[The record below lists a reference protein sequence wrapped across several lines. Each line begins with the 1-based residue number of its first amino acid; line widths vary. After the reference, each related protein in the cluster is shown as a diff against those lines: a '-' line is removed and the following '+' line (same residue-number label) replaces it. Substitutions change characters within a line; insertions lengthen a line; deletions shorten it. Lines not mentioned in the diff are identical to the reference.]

1 MPGSLPQRLRG
12 FITDGYM
19 KEFTKAFFSYSLAV
33 AFFGLKQLDNMMSPS
48 NGRKPPAIKSL
59 DTLTSATVAQFGETL
74 KDSFRAVD
82 SLQRGAVELMFD
94 VLFPFAASQVKPQ
107 DTTPTVQ
114 VAEPQRWTECVE
126 PEPVAVVVTPAP
138 EPAFVSGRLA

>member
-1 MPGSLPQRLRG
+1 
-12 FITDGYM
+12 M

-59 DTLTSATVAQFGETL
+59 DTLTSATTAQLGETL

-94 VLFPFAASQVKPQ
+94 VMFPFAASQVKPQ
-107 DTTPTVQ
+107 DSTPSIH

-126 PEPVAVVVTPAP
+126 PASVVVTPAP